1 MNEMYN
7 MSIVAHYYSVVAVFL
22 SILLNLVMLIKANN
36 IEKHKRFVSLY
47 NPIGGTFMGGIIFTG
62 VVMMAAKHL
71 DFTIENIL
79 MILIAMYMIWL
90 DVKRNKAL
98 KIIRTD
104 YHSSFQFYRL
114 FAMRMLVMQM
124 LVLLAIS
131 IWMLV

>member
-22 SILLNLVMLIKANN
+22 SILLNLVMLIKADD
-36 IEKHKRFVSLY
+36 IKKHKRFISLY

-79 MILIAMYMIWL
+79 MILIAIYMIWL

-104 YHSSFQFYRL
+104 FHSSFQFYRF
-114 FAMRMLVMQM
+114 FAMRMLITQM
-124 LVLLAIS
+124 LLLLAMS

>member
-7 MSIVAHYYSVVAVFL
+7 MSIVTHYYSVVAVFVA
-22 SILLNLVMLIKANN
+22 ILINLVMLVKADN
-36 IEKHKRFVSLY
+36 IDRHKRFNTLFT
-47 NPIGGTFMGGIIFTG
+47 PISSTFLGGIIFTG

-79 MILIAMYMIWL
+79 MIVISIYMIRL
-90 DVKRNKAL
+90 ESKRNKAL

-114 FAMRMLVMQM
+114 FAMRMLLTEM
-124 LVLLAIS
+124 LLLIAMS
-131 IWMLV
+131 AWMLI

>member
-22 SILLNLVMLIKANN
+22 SILLNLVMLIKAND

-71 DFTIENIL
+71 NFSIENIL
-79 MILIAMYMIWL
+79 MILIAIYMIYL

-124 LVLLAIS
+124 LVLLAMS

>member
-22 SILLNLVMLIKANN
+22 SILLNLVMLVKAND

-62 VVMMAAKHL
+62 IVMIAAKHL
-71 DFTIENIL
+71 DFTVENIL

-90 DVKRNKAL
+90 DIKRNKAL

-104 YHSSFQFYRL
+104 FHSSFQFYRL

-124 LVLLAIS
+124 LVLLAMS
-131 IWMLV
+131 IWMLT

>member
-22 SILLNLVMLIKANN
+22 SILLNLVMLIKADN

-79 MILIAMYMIWL
+79 MILIAIYMIYL
-90 DVKRNKAL
+90 DFKRNKAL

>member
-22 SILLNLVMLIKANN
+22 SILLNFTMIILADD
-36 IEKHKRFVSLY
+36 IEKHKRFVTLY

-79 MILIAMYMIWL
+79 MILIAIYMIWL
-90 DVKRNKAL
+90 DTRRNKAL
-98 KIIRTD
+98 KIIKTD
-104 YHSSFQFYRL
+104 YHSSFQFYR
-114 FAMRMLVMQM
+114 FYAMRMLLTQILL
-124 LVLLAIS
+124 LVAMS
-131 IWMLV
+131 IWMLI

>member
-22 SILLNLVMLIKANN
+22 SILLNFTMIILADD
-36 IEKHKRFVSLY
+36 IEKHKRFVTLY

-79 MILIAMYMIWL
+79 MILIAIYMLWL
-90 DVKRNKAL
+90 DTRRNKAL
-98 KIIRTD
+98 KIIKTD
-104 YHSSFQFYRL
+104 YHSSFQFYR
-114 FAMRMLVMQM
+114 FYAMRMLLTQILL
-124 LVLLAIS
+124 LVAMS

>member
-22 SILLNLVMLIKANN
+22 SILLNLVMLIKAND

-71 DFTIENIL
+71 DFSIENIL
-79 MILIAMYMIWL
+79 MILIAIYMIYL

-124 LVLLAIS
+124 LVLLAMS

>member
-22 SILLNLVMLIKANN
+22 SILLNLVMLIKADN
-36 IEKHKRFVSLY
+36 IEKHKRFVTLY

-71 DFTIENIL
+71 NFSIENIL
-79 MILIAMYMIWL
+79 MILIAIYMIYL
-90 DVKRNKAL
+90 DFKRNKAL

-124 LVLLAIS
+124 LVLLAMS